1 MEVLVV
7 DDEPT
12 SLLLAKTI
20 VGQLGH
26 EVVPAAS
33 SAEAWDLFQ
42 KGGIHIVLSDWMMP
56 GFDGLELCHKIRQFK
71 SPIYPYFILLTS
83 KSRSEDVR
91 EAMNSGVDDF
101 LPKPLNAVDL
111 TVRIRVASRIVEFGE
126 EIRLLKEILP
136 VCMYCRKIRA
146 DDNFWERFEAY
157 FQKYKETS
165 FSHGVC
171 PDCYREHVLPQ
182 LAALGLEDGEK

>member
-1 MEVLVV
+1 
-7 DDEPT
+7 
-12 SLLLAKTI
+12 
-20 VGQLGH
+20 
-26 EVVPAAS
+26 
-33 SAEAWDLFQ
+33 
-42 KGGIHIVLSDWMMP
+42 
-56 GFDGLELCHKIRQFK
+56 
-71 SPIYPYFILLTS
+71 
-83 KSRSEDVR
+83 
-91 EAMNSGVDDF
+91 MNSGVDDF